1 MANYDSELIFKDYLV
16 RSSKYSQNNNFSF
29 ETDSLEVNFDID
41 AVVQISEN
49 DAAVTLNCKCGD
61 SSNVNCPFEIE
72 VSVMGIFEHKGEIS
86 KLEFESMLTT
96 NSIAILFPYLRSLI
110 SDISGQSNIY
120 PSYKLPLINVIQ
132 FLHDEE
138 KIQITHV

>member
-16 RSSKYSQNNNFSF
+16 KSSKYSQNNNFSF

-61 SSNVNCPFEIE
+61 SSNENCPFEIE

-86 KLEFESMLTT
+86 KFEFESMLTT
-96 NSIAILFPYLRSLI
+96 NSIAILYPYLRSLI

-120 PSYKLPLINVIQ
+120 PTYKLPLINVIQ
-132 FLHDEE
+132 FLNDEK
-138 KIQITHV
+138 KIQIIHV